1 MNKTLTADSITGAIF
16 GHITTKVGEHWM
28 DAQRVIQITCKQD
41 AESNSANVYV
51 LSRDAARDLYN
62 QLNEE
67 FAEWQDQYHPST
79 AYEL

>member
-1 MNKTLTADSITGAIF
+1 MNKTLTSDSITGAIF
-16 GHITTKVGEHWM
+16 GHVTTKVGEHWM
-28 DAQRVIQITCKQD
+28 NDERVVQITCIHD
-41 AESNSANVYV
+41 MDSYSSYIYV
-51 LSRDAARDLYN
+51 LSRDAARDLYH

>member
-1 MNKTLTADSITGAIF
+1 MNKTLTSDSITGAVF
-16 GHITTKVGEHWM
+16 GVVSTKVGEHWM
-28 DAQRVIQITCKQD
+28 DGQRVIQITCKQD
-41 AESNSANVYV
+41 QESNSSNIYV

-67 FAEWQDQYHPST
+67 FAEWQDQ

>member
-1 MNKTLTADSITGAIF
+1 MNKTLTSDSITGAVF
-16 GHITTKVGEHWM
+16 GHVTTKAGEHWM
-28 DAQRVIQITCKQD
+28 DGQRVIQITCKQD
-41 AESNSANVYV
+41 KESNSSNIYV

-62 QLNEE
+62 QLNQE